1 MVTAG
6 QMVNKFVFTPAV
18 SSKSKMLAS
27 IAAYGSLMVRR
38 LKAGSVAEVKQ
49 NFIECQM
56 SVMTWSHRAFI
67 ATALPLTA
75 E

>member
-1 MVTAG
+1 
-6 QMVNKFVFTPAV
+6 
-18 SSKSKMLAS
+18 MLAS